1 MARKIKTTKT
11 AEQRRAEAD
20 ELHASISEQVE
31 ALRDSDAW
39 QQFLE
44 FAQSFHAYSLNN
56 LMLIQG
62 QMPEATQVAG
72 FRKWQE
78 LGRQVRKGE
87 RSIKIFG
94 YAERKAREDEDTT
107 GMKKNAKGEYVV
119 PYFPTLSVF
128 DIDQTDATEAWN
140 APELAHSLTGADD
153 AGIYAAAADYITAQ
167 GWTVER
173 ESIPGSTNGYTTMD
187 GSRRIVVDAQLSA
200 AQAAK
205 TMLHETAHALMHE
218 SDEPG
223 EYVEHRGLKECE
235 AESVAYI
242 VAGILGLDTSAY
254 SVGYVAGWVQG
265 DTETIRDT
273 AASVLRTAHKIADAL
288 TADEAAEQIAA

>member
-20 ELHASISEQVE
+20 ALHASITEQVE

-44 FAQSFHAYSLNN
+44 FAQSFHSYSLGN
-56 LMLIQG
+56 LMLIQA
-62 QMPEATQVAG
+62 QMPEATQIAG

-87 RSIKIFG
+87 RAIKIFG
-94 YAERKAREDEDTT
+94 YAERKAREGEDDGTL
-107 GMKKNAKGEYVV
+107 KKNAKGEAIVS
-119 PYFPTLSVF
+119 YFPMLSVF
-128 DIDQTDATEAWN
+128 DIDQTDATAAWTT
-140 APELAHSLTGADD
+140 PELTQSLTGKDD
-153 AGIYAAAADYITAQ
+153 AGIYAAAADYISAQ

-173 ESIPGSTNGYTTMD
+173 ESIAGATNGYTRMD
-187 GSRRIVVDAQLSA
+187 GTRRIVVDAQLSD

-242 VAGILGLDTSAY
+242 VAGILGMDTSAY
-254 SVGYVAGWVQG
+254 SVGYVAGWTNG

-273 AASVLRTAHKIADAL
+273 AAAVLRTAHKIADAL
-288 TADEAAEQIAA
+288 TTEAATDSVAA